1 MELRV
6 LSHIFSGIIQKSA
19 GHSVDDS
26 HLIRGHILRL
36 FVEKKSPNLMCKIST
51 KGPNR

>member
-6 LSHIFSGIIQKSA
+6 LSHIFSGILQKSA

-26 HLIRGHILRL
+26 HLIRGHILRI
-36 FVEKKSPNLMCKIST
+36 FVEKKMP
-51 KGPNR
+51 